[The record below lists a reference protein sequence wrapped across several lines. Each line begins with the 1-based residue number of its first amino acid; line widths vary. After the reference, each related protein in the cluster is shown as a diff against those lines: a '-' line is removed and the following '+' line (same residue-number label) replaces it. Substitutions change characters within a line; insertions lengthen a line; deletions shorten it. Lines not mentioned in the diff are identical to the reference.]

1 MLLFEMVLP
10 EGAPAHL
17 GLLLDLEMLV
27 AAGGQERTRQ
37 EYAEL
42 LSQAGFKLQRV
53 VPTTSPLAIVEARA
67 V

>member
-1 MLLFEMVLP
+1 LP

-17 GLLLDLEMLV
+17 GLLVDLEMLA
-27 AAGGQERTRQ
+27 AAGGQERTQR

-42 LSQAGFKLQRV
+42 LSRAGFRLQRV
-53 VPTTSPLAIVEARA
+53 VPTPSPMSIVEARP